1 MFKKGVSFLLFF
13 IFTLAVYAQSGEISG
28 YVYEEE
34 GDSLMAVY
42 VSLFKNEEQIL
53 ATYTELDGK
62 YTFVGLDPGSYDVA
76 VEDMSHQSKRVNSI
90 IVGTNQSLQ
99 IDFALIASEEAIDI
113 VDIISYRKPLID
125 KDKQATIITAA
136 EMEDLAVR
144 DISQIAATSVDIVTQ
159 DDGNDKLNVRG
170 QRSEGTQF
178 IVDGVKINGA
188 ISIPQNAIEQIEII
202 SGGLPAMYG
211 DNIGGVIVV
220 TTKGVSPLYYG
231 GIESVSSQYMDGFGY
246 NLITGNLS
254 GPILPAKRN
263 EKGEIIKKSPLG
275 FFITGE
281 AKLQEDA
288 RPSSIGA
295 YMIKEDVLLD
305 LENNPLRAGLNG
317 TGTMR
322 NSEFVTSNDFEKY
335 KARQN
340 VANQDYKLNAK
351 IDFQPNDNISITV
364 GGNGSYSKKHDF
376 VYEYSL
382 FNPSNNP
389 EITNWKYNGFVRFK
403 HRINTDSI
411 KWLSNL
417 YYQIQTDY
425 MWSKETTW
433 DDTHKDNFFKYGHV
447 GKFKTTRNPLY
458 EYESGG
464 VNGDAYYYK
473 GEKNILYELV
483 DPGSNPNASKYAEQ
497 YYEIYAGQSEGNY
510 ENWTQVQ
517 NGGALLNGDR
527 PENVYGLWFNTGRQY
542 NSYEITEN
550 EQFRGNVNLS
560 AKFFKNHQVNFGVE
574 HEQRIRRS
582 YSLNPI
588 RLWTAM
594 RLHANSKNTQLD
606 LANPDLVY
614 SGSVFLDTVNY
625 SYLYEDDVTGKGF
638 FENVR
643 DQFGMGYSEF
653 FDSDAY
659 GPNDYSLA
667 LFTPDELYQEGN
679 GVLTN
684 YGYDHLGNKIG
695 SKNLD
700 AFFNQKDGNGN
711 LLRDVSPFQPIYSS
725 GYIQDKFEFKDIIF
739 NIGLRIDRYDA
750 NQPVLKDAYSL
761 YETYTVRDLD
771 PLQYT
776 IPSAISDE
784 AVVYVNDF
792 ESAQPT
798 ILGYRLEDKWFDKNG
813 FEISDPAD
821 IAEGSVSGGIT
832 PYLKNPAADITSS
845 AHDPKSSF
853 KDYEAQ
859 ISIMPRISF
868 TFNLSERAS
877 FYAHYDVLTQR
888 PGVNESRFMPTDY
901 LFMESNV
908 GGFIRNPNLK
918 PQKTID
924 YEVGFQQALNEKS
937 AITISTYF
945 REMKDLIQLMNVSY
959 AYPSSY
965 LTYGNIDRATVKGF
979 SIKYDLRPIYSNL
992 SLNVGYTLQFA
1003 EGTGSSA
1010 ISGFNL
1016 ASQGLPNLKVLVPL
1030 DFDQRHTVKAI
1041 LNYRFLPGKKYIGPD
1056 WNGKGRKVLGGF
1068 GMNFVGKLSS
1078 GRPYTGQE
1086 NYTQNGAIGSGGISI
1101 LDGTINGN
1109 RLPWIYTVDMRMSKK
1124 FVFGFEKEARD
1135 KFHSE
1140 IYLVVT
1146 NLFNTKNMIAVYTAT
1161 GNADDDG
1168 YLNAATSQSDIS
1180 TQTNTTSYKD
1190 LYLLKIA
1197 DPSFYALPRMIK
1209 LGLTLNF

>member
-1 MFKKGVSFLLFF
+1 MLKKGIAFLLFSV
-13 IFTLAVYAQSGEISG
+13 FTLAVYAQSGEISG
-28 YVYEEE
+28 YVYEKQ
-34 GDSLMAVY
+34 GDSLIAVY

-62 YTFVGLDPGSYDVA
+62 YSFVGLNPGKYDVF
-76 VEDMSHQSKRVNSI
+76 VEDMSHQSKRVNGV
-90 IVGTNQSLQ
+90 IVGTNQKVKL
-99 IDFALIASEEAIDI
+99 DFGLIGSEQAIDV

-125 KDKQATIITAA
+125 KDKQATIITA
-136 EMEDLAVR
+136 EEIQDLAVR
-144 DISQIAATSVDIVTQ
+144 DISQIAATSVDVVSQ
-159 DDGNDKLNVRG
+159 DDGRNQLNVRG
-170 QRSEGTQF
+170 QRAEGTQF
-178 IVDGVKINGA
+178 IVDGVKINGT
-188 ISIPQNAIEQIEII
+188 ISIPQNAIEQVEII

-220 TTKGVSPLYYG
+220 TTKGISPVYYG
-231 GIESVSSQYMDGFGY
+231 GIEAVSSQYIDGFGY

-254 GPILPAKRN
+254 GPILPAKKN
-263 EKGEIIKKSPLG
+263 AKGEIIKKSPLG
-275 FFITGE
+275 FFIAGE

-295 YMIKEDVLLD
+295 FTIKQDVLLD
-305 LENNPLRAGLNG
+305 LENNPLRPGLNG
-317 TGTMR
+317 TGTIR
-322 NSEFVTSNDFEKY
+322 NSEFVTTDDFEQY

-340 VANQDYKLNAK
+340 VADQSYSVNAK
-351 IDFQPNDNISITV
+351 IDFQPNDNITFSV
-364 GGNGSYSKKHDF
+364 GGNGSYARRHNF

-389 EITNWKYNGFVRFK
+389 EVTDYMYNGYIRFK
-403 HRINTDSI
+403 HRINTDST
-411 KWLSNL
+411 KWISNL
-417 YYQIQTDY
+417 YYQVQGDY
-425 MWSKETTW
+425 MWSRTTTW

-458 EYESGG
+458 EYEQDGP
-464 VNGDAYYYK
+464 NGDAYYYK
-473 GEKNILYELV
+473 GEQTVLYELV
-483 DPGSNPNASKYAEQ
+483 EPGSNPNASKYAQQ
-497 YYEIYAGQSEGNY
+497 YYNIYAGQSEGNY

-560 AKFFKNHQVNFGVE
+560 AKLFKQHQVNFGVE
-574 HEQRIRRS
+574 HEQRIKRS
-582 YSLNPI
+582 YSVNPI
-588 RLWTAM
+588 SLWTLM
-594 RLHANSKNTQLD
+594 RQHANSKNTQLD
-606 LANPDLVY
+606 LDNPELVY
-614 SGSVFLDTVNY
+614 SGSVFVDTVNY
-625 SYLYEDDVTGKGF
+625 SYLYQNDGSGKGF

-643 DQFGMGYSEF
+643 DQFGMDYSEF

-659 GPNDYSLA
+659 SPDDYSLA

-679 GVLTN
+679 GVLNN
-684 YGYDHLGNKIG
+684 YGYDHLGNKVG

-700 AFFNQKDGNGN
+700 AFFNQKDGNGM
-711 LLRDVSPFQPIYSS
+711 LLRYIAPFQPIYSS

-739 NIGLRIDRYDA
+739 NIGVRIDRYDA
-750 NQPVLKDAYSL
+750 NQPVMRDPYSL
-761 YETYTVRDLD
+761 YETYTAKDLD
-771 PLQYT
+771 PSKYT
-776 IPSAISDE
+776 VPLSISDD

-792 ESAQPT
+792 ESAEPKV
-798 ILGYRLEDKWFDKNG
+798 LGYRLEDKWFDKSG
-813 FEISDPAD
+813 LEISDPSG

-832 PYLKNPAADITSS
+832 PYLKNPEADITSS
-845 AHDPKSSF
+845 TYDPKSSF

-868 TFNLSERAS
+868 TFNLSESAS

-888 PGVNESRFMPTDY
+888 PGVAESRFLPTDY

-908 GGFIRNPNLK
+908 GGFIRNSNLK

-937 AITISTYF
+937 AITISTYY

-959 AYPSSY
+959 AYPSNY

-992 SLNVGYTLQFA
+992 SLNAGYTLQFA

-1010 ISGFNL
+1010 TSGFNL

-1030 DFDQRHTVKAI
+1030 DFDQRHTFKGI

-1056 WNGKGRKVLGGF
+1056 WNGRGRKILGGF
-1068 GMNFVGKLSS
+1068 GVNLVGKLSS

-1086 NYTQNGAIGSGGISI
+1086 NFTQDGAINSSDKTI

-1109 RLPWIYTVDMRMSKK
+1109 QLPWIYTLDMRMSKK
-1124 FVFGFEKEARD
+1124 FVFGFEKEAQD

-1140 IYLVVT
+1140 IYFVVT
-1146 NLFNTKNMIAVYTAT
+1146 NLFNTQNIINVYTAT
-1161 GNADDDG
+1161 GNAKDDG
-1168 YLNAATSQSDIS
+1168 YLNASTSQSNIS
-1180 TQTNTTSYKD
+1180 TQTNTQSFKD

-1197 DPSFYALPRMIK
+1197 NPSFYALPRMIR
-1209 LGLTLNF
+1209 LGLTLTF